1 MCGQVSYTAHIAE
14 RCRIEYEVGVESD
27 PDRNYGF
34 VRPVGRRLSLLPSID
49 NPDIVQKTRQ

>member
-27 PDRNYGF
+27 PGVEPGF
-34 VRPVGRRLSLLPSID
+34 
-49 NPDIVQKTRQ
+49 